1 MSDTDDKPF
10 VPRTWDEVKT
20 EHFLA
25 TYRAFDGNRLLTA
38 QALGVDVRT
47 VYNWLKLLEREGRL

>member
-1 MSDTDDKPF
+1 MSEADDKPF

-38 QALGVDVRT
+38 KALGVNVRT
-47 VYNWLKLLEREGRL
+47 VYNWLKMLEKEGRL

>member
-1 MSDTDDKPF
+1 MSEADDKPF

-25 TYRAFDGNRLLTA
+25 TYRAFDGNRLLIA
-38 QALGVDVRT
+38 KALGVNVRT
-47 VYNWLKLLEREGRL
+47 VYNWLKMLEKEGRL

>member
-1 MSDTDDKPF
+1 MNDTDDKPF

-20 EHFLA
+20 EHLLA

-47 VYNWLKLLEREGRL
+47 VYNWLKLLEEKGKL